1 MSPSSSTSLAAARG
15 ELRKKKQRHSA
26 FTAMT
31 APRDLQSYLAH
42 QMPTRGG
49 HRDVRQWLDKAE
61 LLRKATFSRAS
72 QNQRRGGELTAA
84 IDNSNRA
91 SQGAGCCQ
99 GRSQRSRK
107 VIETTGR
114 GKRQT

>member
-26 FTAMT
+26 FTAMK
-31 APRDLQSYLAH
+31 APRDLQSSSAH

-49 HRDVRQWLDKAE
+49 QRIVRQWLDQAE

-72 QNQRRGGELTAA
+72 QNNAQSSRGHIG
-84 IDNSNRA
+84 INR
-91 SQGAGCCQ
+91 SEPLRLGLDCAGQ
-99 GRSQRSRK
+99 EPQQQATPVAVG
-107 VIETTGR
+107 
-114 GKRQT
+114 